1 MKQTNQPVCAI
12 KKSIYSDV
20 YDMNQM
26 RRLDVYDNI
35 FAQIYKIIG
44 INVERPFYLKIK
56 GKIYWIFMQ
65 KNKSFSNLTG
75 WSLVSYK

>member
-1 MKQTNQPVCAI
+1 MKQTRQPFHAL
-12 KKSIYSDV
+12 KESIYLDA
-20 YDMNQM
+20 YDMNWT
-26 RRLDVYDNI
+26 RHLDFYDNI
-35 FAQIYKIIG
+35 YAQIYKIIG

-75 WSLVSYK
+75 WSLVFYK